1 MKQPIEQR
9 RGFINIK
16 IETFQ
21 PDAERVSRITNR
33 ECQSFTIDEFL
44 AKHNGEIYKNI
55 QDMVTKTVKE
65 LNDPTPKTPM
75 V

>member
-1 MKQPIEQR
+1 MTDNPEPQ

-33 ECQSFTIDEFL
+33 ECQSFTINEFL
-44 AKHNGEIYKNI
+44 AKAEGEIYKHI
-55 QDMVTKTVKE
+55 QDMVAKTVKE
-65 LNDPTPKTPM
+65 LNDPTPKTDM